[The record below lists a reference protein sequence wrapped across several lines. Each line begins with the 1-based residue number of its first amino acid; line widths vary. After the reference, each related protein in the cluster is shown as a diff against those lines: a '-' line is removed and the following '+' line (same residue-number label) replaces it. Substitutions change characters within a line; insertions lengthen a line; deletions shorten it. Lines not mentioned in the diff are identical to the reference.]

1 MSLKSLFLL
10 PALLSAHL
18 CTSAQNSAGASG
30 GRMYFSWGYNKEWYT
45 KSNIHVQQESKGND
59 FVFAGILGKD
69 KPGWDTK
76 SIFKQPISIP
86 QYNYRLGYWLN
97 DDWAVELNFDH
108 TKYQVEQEQW
118 LHVKGTMD
126 HRAVDTYFVNRGNI
140 RWQLNN
146 GANFFLF
153 NLVRR
158 IQVPRLNY
166 KNFNVSLLTKGG
178 VGFMVPHVEN
188 TIFGASNKPGFQFG
202 GWDVGA
208 EAALR
213 FTFFRIS
220 YLEFCN
226 KAVYARYS
234 NLRVDGGK
242 ARQAFG
248 CYELILNLGVNFPV
262 KRTNSKNTA
271 SQKS

>member
-1 MSLKSLFLL
+1 ML
-10 PALLSAHL
+10 PALLSVQLYAFG
-18 CTSAQNSAGASG
+18 QNSASASE

-45 KSNIHVQQESKGND
+45 KSNIHIRQEAAGND
-59 FVFAGILGKD
+59 YVFAGILAKD

-97 DDWAVELNFDH
+97 EDWAVELNFDH

-118 LHVKGTMD
+118 LHMKGTLN
-126 HRAVDTYFVNRGNI
+126 HRPIDTYFVNRGNI
-140 RWQLNN
+140 LWQLNN

-158 IQVPRLNY
+158 IQVPRLNTR
-166 KNFNVSLLTKGG
+166 NFNVSLLTKAGI
-178 VGFMVPHVEN
+178 GFMVPHVEN
-188 TIFGASNKPGFQFG
+188 TILGASNKPGFQFG
-202 GWDVGA
+202 GWDIGA

-213 FTFFRIS
+213 FTFFRYT

-234 NLRVDGGK
+234 NLRIDGGK

-262 KRTNSKNTA
+262 KRMKAGVTPNKSKA
-271 SQKS
+271 